1 MSDDN
6 KFSLGDILWEYADY
20 TPPKAGK
27 AKRPAAPPLAPKGA
41 TGQPGITSPQPQQP
55 AQPAQAPAAQPA
67 QGQRPATQ
75 PKPQA
80 APPQPPQASQQPKP
94 GPAQKPTPPQTPKP
108 DPSKQAAPQQQKP
121 APVQQPQPKG
131 ASVGTAA
138 PSGPQPAGQQPPQ
151 QPPQQPKPERPASQ
165 PTPSTEPLPAN
176 QAPAGQAPQ
185 QPGAPQP
192 KAKPVG
198 AADPSGPQPA
208 GQPQTQAQPTQ
219 APQQP
224 GAPQSKGK
232 PVGAADPSGP
242 QPAGQPQTQA
252 QPAQAPQQPGAPQPK
267 AEPTGAAD
275 PNSPQPANQPQAQ
288 AQPPQGPQQPEAPQP
303 KAESVGAADPSGPQP
318 AGQPQTQAQPAQPQT
333 GVPQDNGPD
342 LIAFTPD
349 PNAKKPGP
357 VQAAGQPG
365 QTAQQPLKGFG
376 PKAQAGQF
384 SKAFEG
390 FHPFKDRKAKAQA
403 APPPDAPPAQLSLEY
418 GVGLKPLKN
427 KTIGA
432 AVLAV
437 VLLVLAFLDTGI
449 LSFLTDLVPEDILL
463 YASLG
468 GFVVCCALAWD
479 VLKDGLVQLTNF
491 TPGSS
496 TLALF
501 AAAFTLA
508 DGVTMVLTPLR
519 ESAVPFFAPCALVLL
534 FQLIGQYCD
543 RASKFQAC
551 RTASSVARPYVV
563 TQDPDVLAG
572 KTGFRKWL
580 GLPKGF
586 GSQIRTTSQ
595 ADERFQKL
603 TPVLMT
609 ACVCLALLTT
619 VAHRQPKLVLWS
631 LSALF
636 TASAT
641 LGASLTLSFPL
652 QILGSKLATL
662 GVALA
667 GWPGIAAAK
676 GCRAALLT
684 DNDLYPPGTV
694 TLANSKPL
702 SNLPMDRVVA
712 YTASAIRASGS
723 GLSYLFDKLLRSEGA
738 KYLPIEKIL
747 LQDNGLIAQTQGQ
760 QILVGNSDFM
770 SKQGIAL
777 PTGIK
782 YKNTVFC
789 AVDRELIGMFGVRYA
804 LHTTIVPSLQ
814 SLLGHRIAPVLVTRD
829 FNINPKRMRFSDR
842 LNKDSLTYPDL
853 QRRVTLSGPNQA
865 HGQTIVAVLCREGMA
880 PFTLAL
886 IAAKRVRRAA
896 GLSSFFVRLSACVGV
911 ILTATLSSAG
921 ALGAMSAWH
930 MALFLLLWFVPV
942 LLLSLWTEQ
951 Y

>member
-41 TGQPGITSPQPQQP
+41 TGQPGITSPQPQQAAP
-55 AQPAQAPAAQPA
+55 PAQAPTAQPA
-67 QGQRPATQ
+67 QGQPPAAQ

-80 APPQPPQASQQPKP
+80 TPPQPPQASQQPKP
-94 GPAQKPTPPQTPKP
+94 GPAQKPTQTPKP

-131 ASVGTAA
+131 ASVGAAA
-138 PSGPQPAGQQPPQ
+138 PSGPQPAG
-151 QPPQQPKPERPASQ
+151 PQQPKPERPASQ

-176 QAPAGQAPQ
+176 QAPAGQAQPAQ
-185 QPGAPQP
+185 APEQPGAPQP
-192 KAKPVG
+192 
-198 AADPSGPQPA
+198 
-208 GQPQTQAQPTQ
+208 
-219 APQQP
+219 
-224 GAPQSKGK
+224 KGK

-267 AEPTGAAD
+267 AEPAGAVD
-275 PNSPQPANQPQAQ
+275 PNSPQPANQPQTQ
-288 AQPPQGPQQPEAPQP
+288 AQPAQGPQQPGAPQP
-303 KAESVGAADPSGPQP
+303 KAEPVGAADPSGPQP
-318 AGQPQTQAQPAQPQT
+318 AGQPQTQAQPTQPQT

-357 VQAAGQPG
+357 AQAAGQPG

-418 GVGLKPLKN
+418 GVGLKALKN

-437 VLLVLAFLDTGI
+437 LLLALAFLDTGI

-479 VLKDGLVQLTNF
+479 ILKDGLVQLTNF

-543 RASKFQAC
+543 QASKFQAC

-619 VAHRQPKLVLWS
+619 VAHHQPKLVLWS

-865 HGQTIVAVLCREGMA
+865 HGQTIVAILCREGMA

>member
-94 GPAQKPTPPQTPKP
+94 GPAQKPTQTPKP

-121 APVQQPQPKG
+121 ASVQQPQPKG
-131 ASVGTAA
+131 ASVGSAD
-138 PSGPQPAGQQPPQ
+138 PSGPQPAGQ

-165 PTPSTEPLPAN
+165 PTPSAEPLPAN
-176 QAPAGQAPQ
+176 QGPVQ
-185 QPGAPQP
+185 QPKTEAAPPTVNGQPVQGPPKPEP
-192 KAKPVG
+192 KAQQT
-198 AADPSGPQPA
+198 AQSQPA
-208 GQPQTQAQPTQ
+208 PEGQPAPQAQPTAPSQPTEPSQ
-219 APQQP
+219 A
-224 GAPQSKGK
+224 
-232 PVGAADPSGP
+232 AA
-242 QPAGQPQTQA
+242 QTTPTEPA
-252 QPAQAPQQPGAPQPK
+252 QPAAQ
-267 AEPTGAAD
+267 E
-275 PNSPQPANQPQAQ
+275 QPAA
-288 AQPPQGPQQPEAPQP
+288 
-303 KAESVGAADPSGPQP
+303 
-318 AGQPQTQAQPAQPQT
+318 AQPQT

-357 VQAAGQPG
+357 AQAAGQPG

-376 PKAQAGQF
+376 PKAQAGQLG
-384 SKAFEG
+384 KAFEG

-619 VAHRQPKLVLWS
+619 VAHHQPKLVLWS

>member
-80 APPQPPQASQQPKP
+80 APPQAPQQPKP
-94 GPAQKPTPPQTPKP
+94 GPAQKPTQTPKP

-151 QPPQQPKPERPASQ
+151 QPKPERPASQ

-176 QAPAGQAPQ
+176 QAPAEQAQPAQAPQ

-192 KAKPVG
+192 
-198 AADPSGPQPA
+198 
-208 GQPQTQAQPTQ
+208 
-219 APQQP
+219 
-224 GAPQSKGK
+224 KGK

-242 QPAGQPQTQA
+242 QPAGQPQ
-252 QPAQAPQQPGAPQPK
+252 
-267 AEPTGAAD
+267 
-275 PNSPQPANQPQAQ
+275 AQ
-288 AQPPQGPQQPEAPQP
+288 AQP
-303 KAESVGAADPSGPQP
+303 
-318 AGQPQTQAQPAQPQT
+318 TAQPQT

-357 VQAAGQPG
+357 APAAGQPG

-376 PKAQAGQF
+376 PKAQAGQLG
-384 SKAFEG
+384 KAFEG

-619 VAHRQPKLVLWS
+619 VAHHQPKLVLWS

-865 HGQTIVAVLCREGMA
+865 HGQTIVAILCREGMA

>member
-55 AQPAQAPAAQPA
+55 AQAPTAQPA
-67 QGQRPATQ
+67 QGQPPAAQ

-80 APPQPPQASQQPKP
+80 APPQPPQAPQQPKP

-131 ASVGTAA
+131 T
-138 PSGPQPAGQQPPQ
+138 
-151 QPPQQPKPERPASQ
+151 
-165 PTPSTEPLPAN
+165 
-176 QAPAGQAPQ
+176 
-185 QPGAPQP
+185 
-192 KAKPVG
+192 
-198 AADPSGPQPA
+198 
-208 GQPQTQAQPTQ
+208 
-219 APQQP
+219 
-224 GAPQSKGK
+224 
-232 PVGAADPSGP
+232 
-242 QPAGQPQTQA
+242 
-252 QPAQAPQQPGAPQPK
+252 
-267 AEPTGAAD
+267 
-275 PNSPQPANQPQAQ
+275 
-288 AQPPQGPQQPEAPQP
+288 
-303 KAESVGAADPSGPQP
+303 SVGAADPSGPQP
-318 AGQPQTQAQPAQPQT
+318 AGPQQPQPERPASQPTPSAEPLPANQAPVQQPKTEAAPPTVNGQPVQGPPKPEPKAQQTAQSQPAPEGQPAPQAQPTAPSQPTEPSQAAAQTTPTEPAQPAAQEQPAAAQPQT

-342 LIAFTPD
+342 LIGFTPD

-357 VQAAGQPG
+357 APAAGQPG

-390 FHPFKDRKAKAQA
+390 FHPFKDRKARAQA

-619 VAHRQPKLVLWS
+619 VAHHQPKLVLWS

>member
-94 GPAQKPTPPQTPKP
+94 GPAQKPPQTPKP

-131 ASVGTAA
+131 ASVGAAA
-138 PSGPQPAGQQPPQ
+138 PSGPQPAGPQ
-151 QPPQQPKPERPASQ
+151 QPQPERPASQ
-165 PTPSTEPLPAN
+165 PTPSAEPLPAN
-176 QAPAGQAPQ
+176 QGPVQ
-185 QPGAPQP
+185 QPKTEAAPPTVNGQPVQGPPKPEP
-192 KAKPVG
+192 KAQQT
-198 AADPSGPQPA
+198 AQSQPA
-208 GQPQTQAQPTQ
+208 PEGQPAPQAQPTAPSQPTEPSQ
-219 APQQP
+219 A
-224 GAPQSKGK
+224 
-232 PVGAADPSGP
+232 AA
-242 QPAGQPQTQA
+242 QTTPTEPA
-252 QPAQAPQQPGAPQPK
+252 QPAAQ
-267 AEPTGAAD
+267 E
-275 PNSPQPANQPQAQ
+275 QPAA
-288 AQPPQGPQQPEAPQP
+288 
-303 KAESVGAADPSGPQP
+303 
-318 AGQPQTQAQPAQPQT
+318 AQPQT

-357 VQAAGQPG
+357 AQAAGQPG

-376 PKAQAGQF
+376 PKAQVGQLG
-384 SKAFEG
+384 KAFEG

-619 VAHRQPKLVLWS
+619 VAHHQPKLVLWS

>member
-67 QGQRPATQ
+67 QGQPPAAQ

-80 APPQPPQASQQPKP
+80 TPPQPPQASQQPKP
-94 GPAQKPTPPQTPKP
+94 GPAQKPTPPQTPTP

-121 APVQQPQPKG
+121 APVQHPQPKG
-131 ASVGTAA
+131 ASVGTAD
-138 PSGPQPAGQQPPQ
+138 PSGPQPAGQ

-208 GQPQTQAQPTQ
+208 GQPQTQAQPAQAPQQPEAPQPKAEPAGATAPNSPQPADQPQAQAQLTQ
-219 APQQP
+219 GPQQP
-224 GAPQSKGK
+224 GAPQPKAE

-242 QPAGQPQTQA
+242 QPAGQPQ
-252 QPAQAPQQPGAPQPK
+252 
-267 AEPTGAAD
+267 
-275 PNSPQPANQPQAQ
+275 AQ
-288 AQPPQGPQQPEAPQP
+288 AQP
-303 KAESVGAADPSGPQP
+303 
-318 AGQPQTQAQPAQPQT
+318 TAQPQT

-342 LIAFTPD
+342 LIGFTPD

-357 VQAAGQPG
+357 AQAAGQPG

-376 PKAQAGQF
+376 PKAQMGQF

-534 FQLIGQYCD
+534 FQLIGQYCE

-619 VAHRQPKLVLWS
+619 VAHHQPKLVLWS

>member
-41 TGQPGITSPQPQQP
+41 TGQPGITSPQPQQT

-94 GPAQKPTPPQTPKP
+94 GPAQKPTPKP

-131 ASVGTAA
+131 ASVGAA
-138 PSGPQPAGQQPPQ
+138 DPSGPQPAGPQ
-151 QPPQQPKPERPASQ
+151 QPQPERPASQ
-165 PTPSTEPLPAN
+165 PTPSAEPLPAN
-176 QAPAGQAPQ
+176 QGPVQ
-185 QPGAPQP
+185 QPKTEAAPPTVNGQPVQGPPKPEP
-192 KAKPVG
+192 KAQQT
-198 AADPSGPQPA
+198 AQSQPA
-208 GQPQTQAQPTQ
+208 PEGQPAPQAQPTAPSQPTEPSQ
-219 APQQP
+219 AT
-224 GAPQSKGK
+224 A
-232 PVGAADPSGP
+232 
-242 QPAGQPQTQA
+242 QTTPTEPA
-252 QPAQAPQQPGAPQPK
+252 QPAAQG
-267 AEPTGAAD
+267 
-275 PNSPQPANQPQAQ
+275 QPAA
-288 AQPPQGPQQPEAPQP
+288 
-303 KAESVGAADPSGPQP
+303 
-318 AGQPQTQAQPAQPQT
+318 AQPQT
-333 GVPQDNGPD
+333 GPAQDNGPD

-357 VQAAGQPG
+357 AQAAGQPG

-437 VLLVLAFLDTGI
+437 VLLALAFLDTGI

-543 RASKFQAC
+543 RASKFHAC

-619 VAHRQPKLVLWS
+619 VAHHQPKLVLWS

>member
-41 TGQPGITSPQPQQP
+41 TGQPGITSPQPQQA

-80 APPQPPQASQQPKP
+80 APPQPPQAPQQPKP

-131 ASVGTAA
+131 ASVGSAA
-138 PSGPQPAGQQPPQ
+138 PSGPQPAG
-151 QPPQQPKPERPASQ
+151 QQPKPERPASQ

-176 QAPAGQAPQ
+176 QAPAGQA
-185 QPGAPQP
+185 QP
-192 KAKPVG
+192 KAEPVG

-208 GQPQTQAQPTQ
+208 EQLPANQGPVQQPKTEAAPPTVNGQPVQGPPKPEPKAQQTAQSQPTEPSQ
-219 APQQP
+219 A
-224 GAPQSKGK
+224 
-232 PVGAADPSGP
+232 AA
-242 QPAGQPQTQA
+242 QTTPTEPA
-252 QPAQAPQQPGAPQPK
+252 QPAAQG
-267 AEPTGAAD
+267 
-275 PNSPQPANQPQAQ
+275 QPAA
-288 AQPPQGPQQPEAPQP
+288 
-303 KAESVGAADPSGPQP
+303 
-318 AGQPQTQAQPAQPQT
+318 AQPQT
-333 GVPQDNGPD
+333 GPAQDNGPD

-357 VQAAGQPG
+357 AQAAGQPG

-376 PKAQAGQF
+376 PKAQAGQLG
-384 SKAFEG
+384 KAFEG

-619 VAHRQPKLVLWS
+619 VAHHQPKLVLWS

>member
-80 APPQPPQASQQPKP
+80 APPQPPQAPQQPNP

-138 PSGPQPAGQQPPQ
+138 PSSPQPAGQQPPQ
-151 QPPQQPKPERPASQ
+151 PTKPERPASQ
-165 PTPSTEPLPAN
+165 PTPSAEPLPAN
-176 QAPAGQAPQ
+176 QGPVQ
-185 QPGAPQP
+185 QPKTEAAPPTVNGQPVQGPPKPEP
-192 KAKPVG
+192 KAQQT
-198 AADPSGPQPA
+198 AQSQPA
-208 GQPQTQAQPTQ
+208 PEGQPAPQAQPTAPSQPTEPSQ
-219 APQQP
+219 ATAQTTPTE
-224 GAPQSKGK
+224 
-232 PVGAADPSGP
+232 PV
-242 QPAGQPQTQA
+242 QPAAQE
-252 QPAQAPQQPGAPQPK
+252 QPAA
-267 AEPTGAAD
+267 
-275 PNSPQPANQPQAQ
+275 
-288 AQPPQGPQQPEAPQP
+288 
-303 KAESVGAADPSGPQP
+303 
-318 AGQPQTQAQPAQPQT
+318 AQPQT

-357 VQAAGQPG
+357 AQAAGQPG

-376 PKAQAGQF
+376 PKAQVGQLG
-384 SKAFEG
+384 KAFEG

-501 AAAFTLA
+501 AAVFTLA

-619 VAHRQPKLVLWS
+619 VAHHQPKLVLWS

>member
-41 TGQPGITSPQPQQP
+41 TGQPGITSPQPKP
-55 AQPAQAPAAQPA
+55 PAQAPTAQPA
-67 QGQRPATQ
+67 QGQPPAAQ

-80 APPQPPQASQQPKP
+80 TPPQPPQASQQPKP
-94 GPAQKPTPPQTPKP
+94 GPAQKPTQTPKP

-131 ASVGTAA
+131 ASVGAA
-138 PSGPQPAGQQPPQ
+138 DPSGPQPAGPQ
-151 QPPQQPKPERPASQ
+151 QPQPERPASQ
-165 PTPSTEPLPAN
+165 PTPSAEPLPAN
-176 QAPAGQAPQ
+176 QGPVQ
-185 QPGAPQP
+185 QPKTEAAPPTVNGQPVQGPPKPEP
-192 KAKPVG
+192 KAQQT
-198 AADPSGPQPA
+198 AQSQPA
-208 GQPQTQAQPTQ
+208 P
-219 APQQP
+219 
-224 GAPQSKGK
+224 
-232 PVGAADPSGP
+232 
-242 QPAGQPQTQA
+242 QA
-252 QPAQAPQQPGAPQPK
+252 QPAEPSQAAAQTTPT
-267 AEPTGAAD
+267 EPA
-275 PNSPQPANQPQAQ
+275 QPAAQ
-288 AQPPQGPQQPEAPQP
+288 G
-303 KAESVGAADPSGPQP
+303 QP
-318 AGQPQTQAQPAQPQT
+318 AAAQPQT
-333 GVPQDNGPD
+333 GPAQDNGPD
-342 LIAFTPD
+342 LIGFTPD

-357 VQAAGQPG
+357 AQAAGQPG

-376 PKAQAGQF
+376 PKAQAGQLG
-384 SKAFEG
+384 KAFEG
-390 FHPFKDRKAKAQA
+390 FHPFKDRKARAQA

-437 VLLVLAFLDTGI
+437 VLLALAFLDTGI

-619 VAHRQPKLVLWS
+619 VAHHQPKLVLWS

>member
-80 APPQPPQASQQPKP
+80 APPQPPQPPQAPQQPKP

-138 PSGPQPAGQQPPQ
+138 PSGPQQPQ
-151 QPPQQPKPERPASQ
+151 PERPASQ
-165 PTPSTEPLPAN
+165 PTPSAEPLPAN
-176 QAPAGQAPQ
+176 QGPVQ
-185 QPGAPQP
+185 QPKTEAAPPTVNGQPVQGPPKPEP
-192 KAKPVG
+192 KAQQT
-198 AADPSGPQPA
+198 AQSQPA
-208 GQPQTQAQPTQ
+208 PEGQPAPQAQPTAPSQ
-219 APQQP
+219 AT
-224 GAPQSKGK
+224 A
-232 PVGAADPSGP
+232 
-242 QPAGQPQTQA
+242 QTTPTEPA
-252 QPAQAPQQPGAPQPK
+252 QPAAQ
-267 AEPTGAAD
+267 E
-275 PNSPQPANQPQAQ
+275 QPAA
-288 AQPPQGPQQPEAPQP
+288 
-303 KAESVGAADPSGPQP
+303 
-318 AGQPQTQAQPAQPQT
+318 AQPQT

-357 VQAAGQPG
+357 AQAAGQPG

-376 PKAQAGQF
+376 PKAQVGQF

-619 VAHRQPKLVLWS
+619 VAHHQPKLVLWS

-865 HGQTIVAVLCREGMA
+865 HGQTIVAILCREGMA

>member
-41 TGQPGITSPQPQQP
+41 TGQPGITSPQPKP
-55 AQPAQAPAAQPA
+55 PAQAPTAQPA
-67 QGQRPATQ
+67 QGQPPAAQ

-80 APPQPPQASQQPKP
+80 TPPQPPQASQQPKP

-131 ASVGTAA
+131 ASVGAA
-138 PSGPQPAGQQPPQ
+138 DPSGPQPAG
-151 QPPQQPKPERPASQ
+151 PQQPKPERPASQ
-165 PTPSTEPLPAN
+165 PTPSAEPLPAN
-176 QAPAGQAPQ
+176 QAPAGQAQPTQGPQ

-192 KAKPVG
+192 KAEPVE
-198 AADPSGPQPA
+198 
-208 GQPQTQAQPTQ
+208 
-219 APQQP
+219 
-224 GAPQSKGK
+224 
-232 PVGAADPSGP
+232 AADPSGP

-252 QPAQAPQQPGAPQPK
+252 QPAQAPQQPGTPQPK
-267 AEPTGAAD
+267 AEPAGAAD
-275 PNSPQPANQPQAQ
+275 PNSPQPANQPQTQ
-288 AQPPQGPQQPEAPQP
+288 AQPAQGLQQPGAPQP
-303 KAESVGAADPSGPQP
+303 KAEPVGAADPSGPQP
-318 AGQPQTQAQPAQPQT
+318 AGQPQTQPTQPQT

-342 LIAFTPD
+342 LIGFTPD
-349 PNAKKPGP
+349 PNAKKTGP
-357 VQAAGQPG
+357 AQVAGQPG

-376 PKAQAGQF
+376 PKAQMGQF

-534 FQLIGQYCD
+534 FQLIGQYCE

-619 VAHRQPKLVLWS
+619 VAHHQPKLVLWS

-865 HGQTIVAVLCREGMA
+865 HGQTIVAILCREGMA

>member
-41 TGQPGITSPQPQQP
+41 TGQPGITSPQPQQAAPP
-55 AQPAQAPAAQPA
+55 AQPQQQPKPTPPPTAQPQPQPAPQPQQPKPEPKPAQAPQATPPTQP
-67 QGQRPATQ
+67 QRP
-75 PKPQA
+75 
-80 APPQPPQASQQPKP
+80 
-94 GPAQKPTPPQTPKP
+94 
-108 DPSKQAAPQQQKP
+108 
-121 APVQQPQPKG
+121 QQPQP
-131 ASVGTAA
+131 SQ
-138 PSGPQPAGQQPPQ
+138 QPAQQPPQ
-151 QPPQQPKPERPASQ
+151 PERPASQ
-165 PTPSTEPLPAN
+165 PTPSAEPLPAN
-176 QAPAGQAPQ
+176 QGPVQQPKTEATPPTVNGQPVQGPPKPEPKTQQTAQSQPAPEGQPAPQ
-185 QPGAPQP
+185 AQSTAP
-192 KAKPVG
+192 
-198 AADPSGPQPA
+198 S
-208 GQPQTQAQPTQ
+208 QPTEPSQ
-219 APQQP
+219 A
-224 GAPQSKGK
+224 
-232 PVGAADPSGP
+232 AA
-242 QPAGQPQTQA
+242 QTTPTEPA
-252 QPAQAPQQPGAPQPK
+252 QPAAQG
-267 AEPTGAAD
+267 
-275 PNSPQPANQPQAQ
+275 QPAA
-288 AQPPQGPQQPEAPQP
+288 
-303 KAESVGAADPSGPQP
+303 
-318 AGQPQTQAQPAQPQT
+318 AQPQT
-333 GVPQDNGPD
+333 GPAQDNGPD

-357 VQAAGQPG
+357 APAAGQPG

-418 GVGLKPLKN
+418 GVGLKALKN

-619 VAHRQPKLVLWS
+619 VAHHQPKLVLWS

>member
-94 GPAQKPTPPQTPKP
+94 GPAQKPTQTPKP

-131 ASVGTAA
+131 ASVGAAA
-138 PSGPQPAGQQPPQ
+138 PSGPQPAGQQPQ
-151 QPPQQPKPERPASQ
+151 PERPASQ

-176 QAPAGQAPQ
+176 QAPAGQAQPAQ
-185 QPGAPQP
+185 APEQPGAPQP
-192 KAKPVG
+192 KAEPAG
-198 AADPSGPQPA
+198 AADPNSPQPA
-208 GQPQTQAQPTQ
+208 N
-219 APQQP
+219 
-224 GAPQSKGK
+224 
-232 PVGAADPSGP
+232 
-242 QPAGQPQTQA
+242 QPQTQA
-252 QPAQAPQQPGAPQPK
+252 QPAQGPQQPGAPQPK
-267 AEPTGAAD
+267 AEPVGAAD

-288 AQPPQGPQQPEAPQP
+288 AQPAQGPQQPGAPQP

-318 AGQPQTQAQPAQPQT
+318 AGQPQTQAQPTAQPQT

-357 VQAAGQPG
+357 AQAAGQPG

-619 VAHRQPKLVLWS
+619 VAHHQPKLVLWS

-865 HGQTIVAVLCREGMA
+865 HGQTIVAILCREGMA

>member
-94 GPAQKPTPPQTPKP
+94 GPAQKPTQTPKP

-121 APVQQPQPKG
+121 ASVQQPQPKG

-138 PSGPQPAGQQPPQ
+138 PSGPQPAGQ

-176 QAPAGQAPQ
+176 QAPAGQAQPTQAAQ

-192 KAKPVG
+192 
-198 AADPSGPQPA
+198 
-208 GQPQTQAQPTQ
+208 
-219 APQQP
+219 
-224 GAPQSKGK
+224 KGK

-242 QPAGQPQTQA
+242 QPAG
-252 QPAQAPQQPGAPQPK
+252 PQQPKTEAAPPTVNGQPVQGPPKPEPK
-267 AEPTGAAD
+267 AQQTAQSQPTEPSQAA
-275 PNSPQPANQPQAQ
+275 AQ
-288 AQPPQGPQQPEAPQP
+288 TTPTE
-303 KAESVGAADPSGPQP
+303 
-318 AGQPQTQAQPAQPQT
+318 PAQPQT

-357 VQAAGQPG
+357 AQAAGQPG

-376 PKAQAGQF
+376 PKAQMGQF

-390 FHPFKDRKAKAQA
+390 FHPFKDRKARAQA

-418 GVGLKPLKN
+418 GVGLKALKN

-437 VLLVLAFLDTGI
+437 VLLALAFLDTGI

-479 VLKDGLVQLTNF
+479 ILKDGLVQLTNF

-609 ACVCLALLTT
+609 ACVCLSLLTT
-619 VAHRQPKLVLWS
+619 VAHHQPKLVLWS

>member
-67 QGQRPATQ
+67 QEQRPATQ

-131 ASVGTAA
+131 TSVGTAA
-138 PSGPQPAGQQPPQ
+138 PSSPQPAGQ

-176 QAPAGQAPQ
+176 QAP
-185 QPGAPQP
+185 
-192 KAKPVG
+192 VG
-198 AADPSGPQPA
+198 
-208 GQPQTQAQPTQ
+208 
-219 APQQP
+219 
-224 GAPQSKGK
+224 
-232 PVGAADPSGP
+232 
-242 QPAGQPQTQA
+242 QA

-267 AEPTGAAD
+267 AEPTGATA
-275 PNSPQPANQPQAQ
+275 PNSPQPANQPQTQ
-288 AQPPQGPQQPEAPQP
+288 AQPAQGPQQPGAPQP
-303 KAESVGAADPSGPQP
+303 KAEPVGAAAPSGPQP
-318 AGQPQTQAQPAQPQT
+318 AGQPQAQAQPAQPQT

-357 VQAAGQPG
+357 APAAGQPG

-376 PKAQAGQF
+376 PKAQAGQLG
-384 SKAFEG
+384 KAFEG

-403 APPPDAPPAQLSLEY
+403 APPPEAPPAQLSLEY
-418 GVGLKPLKN
+418 GVGLKALKN

-463 YASLG
+463 YTSLG

-543 RASKFQAC
+543 QASKFQAC

-609 ACVCLALLTT
+609 ACVCLSLLTT
-619 VAHRQPKLVLWS
+619 VAHHQPKLVLWS

-865 HGQTIVAVLCREGMA
+865 HGQTIVAILCREGMA

-886 IAAKRVRRAA
+886 IAAKRVRQAA

>member
-41 TGQPGITSPQPQQP
+41 TGQPGITSPQPKP
-55 AQPAQAPAAQPA
+55 PAQAPTAQPA
-67 QGQRPATQ
+67 QGQPPAAQ

-80 APPQPPQASQQPKP
+80 TPPQPPQASQQPKP

-151 QPPQQPKPERPASQ
+151 QPKPERPASQ

-176 QAPAGQAPQ
+176 QGPVQ
-185 QPGAPQP
+185 QPKTEAAPPTVNGQPVQGPPKPEP
-192 KAKPVG
+192 KAQQT
-198 AADPSGPQPA
+198 AQSQPA
-208 GQPQTQAQPTQ
+208 PEGQPAPQAQPTAPSQPTEPSQ
-219 APQQP
+219 A
-224 GAPQSKGK
+224 
-232 PVGAADPSGP
+232 AA
-242 QPAGQPQTQA
+242 QTTPTEPA
-252 QPAQAPQQPGAPQPK
+252 QPAAQG
-267 AEPTGAAD
+267 
-275 PNSPQPANQPQAQ
+275 QPAA
-288 AQPPQGPQQPEAPQP
+288 
-303 KAESVGAADPSGPQP
+303 
-318 AGQPQTQAQPAQPQT
+318 AQPQT

-357 VQAAGQPG
+357 AQAAGQPG

-376 PKAQAGQF
+376 PKAQAGQLG
-384 SKAFEG
+384 KAFEG
-390 FHPFKDRKAKAQA
+390 FHPFKDRKAKAET

-619 VAHRQPKLVLWS
+619 VAHHQPKLVLWS

-865 HGQTIVAVLCREGMA
+865 HGQTIVAILCREGMA

>member
-55 AQPAQAPAAQPA
+55 AQAPTAQPA
-67 QGQRPATQ
+67 QGQPPAAQ

-80 APPQPPQASQQPKP
+80 APPQPPQAPQQPKP

-131 ASVGTAA
+131 ASVGAA
-138 PSGPQPAGQQPPQ
+138 DPSGPQPAGPQ
-151 QPPQQPKPERPASQ
+151 QPQPERPASQ
-165 PTPSTEPLPAN
+165 PTPSAEPLPAN
-176 QAPAGQAPQ
+176 QGPVQ
-185 QPGAPQP
+185 QPKTEAAPPTVNGQPVQGPPKPEP
-192 KAKPVG
+192 KAQQT
-198 AADPSGPQPA
+198 AQSQPA
-208 GQPQTQAQPTQ
+208 PEGQPAPQAQPTAPSQPTEPSQ
-219 APQQP
+219 A
-224 GAPQSKGK
+224 
-232 PVGAADPSGP
+232 AA
-242 QPAGQPQTQA
+242 QTTPTEPA
-252 QPAQAPQQPGAPQPK
+252 QPAAQG
-267 AEPTGAAD
+267 
-275 PNSPQPANQPQAQ
+275 QPAA
-288 AQPPQGPQQPEAPQP
+288 
-303 KAESVGAADPSGPQP
+303 V
-318 AGQPQTQAQPAQPQT
+318 QPQT
-333 GVPQDNGPD
+333 GPAQDNGPD
-342 LIAFTPD
+342 LIGFTPD

-357 VQAAGQPG
+357 AQAAGQPG

-376 PKAQAGQF
+376 PKAQVGQF

-508 DGVTMVLTPLR
+508 DGVTMVLTPLW

-619 VAHRQPKLVLWS
+619 VAHHQPKLVLWS

-770 SKQGIAL
+770 SKQGITL

>member
-55 AQPAQAPAAQPA
+55 AQAPTAQPA

-80 APPQPPQASQQPKP
+80 APPQPPQAPQQPKP

-131 ASVGTAA
+131 ASVGSAA
-138 PSGPQPAGQQPPQ
+138 PSGPQPAGQ

-192 KAKPVG
+192 KAEPAE
-198 AADPSGPQPA
+198 AATPNSPQPA
-208 GQPQTQAQPTQ
+208 N
-219 APQQP
+219 
-224 GAPQSKGK
+224 
-232 PVGAADPSGP
+232 
-242 QPAGQPQTQA
+242 QPQTQA
-252 QPAQAPQQPGAPQPK
+252 QPAQGPQQPGAPQPK
-267 AEPTGAAD
+267 AEPAGAAD
-275 PNSPQPANQPQAQ
+275 PNSPQPANHPQAQ
-288 AQPPQGPQQPEAPQP
+288 AQPAQGPQQPGAPQP

-318 AGQPQTQAQPAQPQT
+318 AGQPQTQAQPTAQPQT

-357 VQAAGQPG
+357 AQAAGQPG

-376 PKAQAGQF
+376 PKAQMGQF

-390 FHPFKDRKAKAQA
+390 FHPFKDRKARAQA

-437 VLLVLAFLDTGI
+437 VLLALAFLDTGI

-619 VAHRQPKLVLWS
+619 VAHHQPKLVLWS

>member
-55 AQPAQAPAAQPA
+55 AQAPTAQPA
-67 QGQRPATQ
+67 QGQPPAAQ

-94 GPAQKPTPPQTPKP
+94 GLAQKPTQTPKP

-151 QPPQQPKPERPASQ
+151 QPTPERPASQ

-224 GAPQSKGK
+224 GASQPKAEPAKAADPSAPQPANQPQPQAQPPQAPQQPGAPQPKAE

-242 QPAGQPQTQA
+242 QPAGQPQTQ
-252 QPAQAPQQPGAPQPK
+252 
-267 AEPTGAAD
+267 PT
-275 PNSPQPANQPQAQ
+275 
-288 AQPPQGPQQPEAPQP
+288 
-303 KAESVGAADPSGPQP
+303 
-318 AGQPQTQAQPAQPQT
+318 QPQT
-333 GVPQDNGPD
+333 GDPQDNGPD

-357 VQAAGQPG
+357 AQAAGQPG

-390 FHPFKDRKAKAQA
+390 FHPFKDRKARAQA

-479 VLKDGLVQLTNF
+479 ILKDGLVQLTNF

-619 VAHRQPKLVLWS
+619 VAHHQPKLVLWS

>member
-27 AKRPAAPPLAPKGA
+27 AKRPAASPLAPKGA

-67 QGQRPATQ
+67 QGQPPAAQ

-80 APPQPPQASQQPKP
+80 TPPQPPQASQQPKP

-131 ASVGTAA
+131 ASVGTAD
-138 PSGPQPAGQQPPQ
+138 PSGPQPAGPQ
-151 QPPQQPKPERPASQ
+151 QPQPERPASQ
-165 PTPSTEPLPAN
+165 PTPSAEPLPAN
-176 QAPAGQAPQ
+176 QGPVQ
-185 QPGAPQP
+185 QPKTEAAPPTVNGQPVQGPPKPEP
-192 KAKPVG
+192 KAQQT
-198 AADPSGPQPA
+198 AQSQPA
-208 GQPQTQAQPTQ
+208 PEGQPAPQAQPTAPSQPTEPSQ
-219 APQQP
+219 ATAQTTPTE
-224 GAPQSKGK
+224 
-232 PVGAADPSGP
+232 PV
-242 QPAGQPQTQA
+242 QPAAQE
-252 QPAQAPQQPGAPQPK
+252 QPAA
-267 AEPTGAAD
+267 
-275 PNSPQPANQPQAQ
+275 
-288 AQPPQGPQQPEAPQP
+288 
-303 KAESVGAADPSGPQP
+303 
-318 AGQPQTQAQPAQPQT
+318 AQPQT

-357 VQAAGQPG
+357 AQAAGQPG

-376 PKAQAGQF
+376 PKAQVGQLG
-384 SKAFEG
+384 KAFEG

-437 VLLVLAFLDTGI
+437 VLLALAFLDTGI

-619 VAHRQPKLVLWS
+619 VAHHQPKLVLWS

>member
-41 TGQPGITSPQPQQP
+41 TGQPGITSPQPQPQQP

-80 APPQPPQASQQPKP
+80 APPQPPQAPQQPKP

-151 QPPQQPKPERPASQ
+151 QPKPERPASQ

-192 KAKPVG
+192 KAEPAE
-198 AADPSGPQPA
+198 AATPNSPQPA
-208 GQPQTQAQPTQ
+208 
-219 APQQP
+219 
-224 GAPQSKGK
+224 S
-232 PVGAADPSGP
+232 
-242 QPAGQPQTQA
+242 QPQTQA
-252 QPAQAPQQPGAPQPK
+252 QPAQGPQQPGAPQPK
-267 AEPTGAAD
+267 AEPAGAAD

-288 AQPPQGPQQPEAPQP
+288 AQPAQGPQQPGAPQP

-318 AGQPQTQAQPAQPQT
+318 SGQPQTQAQPTAQPQT

-357 VQAAGQPG
+357 AQAAGQPG

-376 PKAQAGQF
+376 PKAQVGQLG
-384 SKAFEG
+384 KAFEG

-437 VLLVLAFLDTGI
+437 VLLALAFLDTGI

-619 VAHRQPKLVLWS
+619 VAHHQPKLVLWS

>member
-55 AQPAQAPAAQPA
+55 AQAPTAQPA

-80 APPQPPQASQQPKP
+80 APPQPPQASQHPKP

-131 ASVGTAA
+131 ASVGAAA
-138 PSGPQPAGQQPPQ
+138 PSGPQPAGQ

-176 QAPAGQAPQ
+176 QAPAGQAQPAQ
-185 QPGAPQP
+185 APEQPGAPQP
-192 KAKPVG
+192 KGKPVG

-208 GQPQTQAQPTQ
+208 SQPQTQAQPTQ

-224 GAPQSKGK
+224 GAPQPKAEPAGQPQAQAQPAQGPQQPGAPQPK
-232 PVGAADPSGP
+232 AEPVGAAAPSGP

-252 QPAQAPQQPGAPQPK
+252 QP
-267 AEPTGAAD
+267 T
-275 PNSPQPANQPQAQ
+275 
-288 AQPPQGPQQPEAPQP
+288 
-303 KAESVGAADPSGPQP
+303 
-318 AGQPQTQAQPAQPQT
+318 QPQT

-357 VQAAGQPG
+357 AQAAGQPG

-437 VLLVLAFLDTGI
+437 VLLALAFLDTGI

-619 VAHRQPKLVLWS
+619 VAHHQPKLVLWS

-865 HGQTIVAVLCREGMA
+865 HGQTIVAILCREGMA

>member
-55 AQPAQAPAAQPA
+55 AQAPAAQPA
-67 QGQRPATQ
+67 QGQPPAAQ

-80 APPQPPQASQQPKP
+80 TPPQPPQASQQPKP
-94 GPAQKPTPPQTPKP
+94 GPAQKPTQTPKP

-131 ASVGTAA
+131 ASVGAAA
-138 PSGPQPAGQQPPQ
+138 PSGPQPAG
-151 QPPQQPKPERPASQ
+151 PQQPKPERPASQ
-165 PTPSTEPLPAN
+165 PTPSAEPLPAN
-176 QAPAGQAPQ
+176 QGPVQ
-185 QPGAPQP
+185 QPKTEAAPPTVNGQPVQGPPKPEP
-192 KAKPVG
+192 KAQQT
-198 AADPSGPQPA
+198 AQSQPA
-208 GQPQTQAQPTQ
+208 PEGQPAPQAQPTAPSQPTEPSQ
-219 APQQP
+219 A
-224 GAPQSKGK
+224 
-232 PVGAADPSGP
+232 AA
-242 QPAGQPQTQA
+242 QTTPTEPA
-252 QPAQAPQQPGAPQPK
+252 QPAAQG
-267 AEPTGAAD
+267 
-275 PNSPQPANQPQAQ
+275 QPAA
-288 AQPPQGPQQPEAPQP
+288 
-303 KAESVGAADPSGPQP
+303 
-318 AGQPQTQAQPAQPQT
+318 AQPQT
-333 GVPQDNGPD
+333 GPAQDNGPD
-342 LIAFTPD
+342 LIGFTPD

-357 VQAAGQPG
+357 APAAGQPG

-376 PKAQAGQF
+376 PKAQVGQL

-418 GVGLKPLKN
+418 GVGLKALKN

-437 VLLVLAFLDTGI
+437 VLLALAFLDTGI

-543 RASKFQAC
+543 QASKFQAC

-619 VAHRQPKLVLWS
+619 VAHHQPKLVLWS

-641 LGASLTLSFPL
+641 LGASLTLSLPL

>member
-55 AQPAQAPAAQPA
+55 AQPAQAPVAQPA

-80 APPQPPQASQQPKP
+80 APPQASQQPKP

-138 PSGPQPAGQQPPQ
+138 PSSPQPADQ

-165 PTPSTEPLPAN
+165 PTPSAEPLPAN
-176 QAPAGQAPQ
+176 QGPVQ
-185 QPGAPQP
+185 QPKTEAAPPTVNGQPVQGPPKPEP
-192 KAKPVG
+192 KAQQT
-198 AADPSGPQPA
+198 AQSQPA
-208 GQPQTQAQPTQ
+208 PEGQPAPQAQPTAPSQPTEPSQ
-219 APQQP
+219 A
-224 GAPQSKGK
+224 
-232 PVGAADPSGP
+232 AA
-242 QPAGQPQTQA
+242 QTTPTEPA
-252 QPAQAPQQPGAPQPK
+252 QPAAQG
-267 AEPTGAAD
+267 
-275 PNSPQPANQPQAQ
+275 QPAA
-288 AQPPQGPQQPEAPQP
+288 
-303 KAESVGAADPSGPQP
+303 
-318 AGQPQTQAQPAQPQT
+318 AQPQT

-342 LIAFTPD
+342 LIGFTPD

-357 VQAAGQPG
+357 AQAAGQPG

-376 PKAQAGQF
+376 PKAQMGQF

-390 FHPFKDRKAKAQA
+390 FHPFKDRKARAQA

-619 VAHRQPKLVLWS
+619 VAHHQPKLVLWS

>member
-67 QGQRPATQ
+67 QEQRPATQ

-94 GPAQKPTPPQTPKP
+94 GPAQKPTQTPKP

-121 APVQQPQPKG
+121 ASVQQPQPKG
-131 ASVGTAA
+131 ASVGSAD
-138 PSGPQPAGQQPPQ
+138 PSGPQPAGQ

-165 PTPSTEPLPAN
+165 PTLSTEPLPAN

-192 KAKPVG
+192 KGKPIGAADPSGPQPAGQPQTQAQPTQAQPTQAQPAQGPQQPGAPQPKGKPVG

-219 APQQP
+219 A
-224 GAPQSKGK
+224 
-232 PVGAADPSGP
+232 
-242 QPAGQPQTQA
+242 
-252 QPAQAPQQPGAPQPK
+252 QPAQ
-267 AEPTGAAD
+267 
-275 PNSPQPANQPQAQ
+275 S
-288 AQPPQGPQQPEAPQP
+288 PQQPEAPQP
-303 KAESVGAADPSGPQP
+303 KAEPVGAADPSGPQP

-357 VQAAGQPG
+357 AQAAGQPG

-376 PKAQAGQF
+376 PKAQAGQLG
-384 SKAFEG
+384 KAFEG

-619 VAHRQPKLVLWS
+619 VAHHQPKLVLWS

>member
-80 APPQPPQASQQPKP
+80 APPQPPQAPQQPKP

-131 ASVGTAA
+131 TSVGAA
-138 PSGPQPAGQQPPQ
+138 DPSGPQPADQ

-176 QAPAGQAPQ
+176 QAPVQ
-185 QPGAPQP
+185 QPKTEAAPPTVNGQPVQGPPKPEP
-192 KAKPVG
+192 KAQQT
-198 AADPSGPQPA
+198 AQSQPA
-208 GQPQTQAQPTQ
+208 PEGQPAPQAQPTAPSQPTEPSQ
-219 APQQP
+219 A
-224 GAPQSKGK
+224 
-232 PVGAADPSGP
+232 AA
-242 QPAGQPQTQA
+242 QTTPTEPA
-252 QPAQAPQQPGAPQPK
+252 QPAAQG
-267 AEPTGAAD
+267 
-275 PNSPQPANQPQAQ
+275 QPAA
-288 AQPPQGPQQPEAPQP
+288 
-303 KAESVGAADPSGPQP
+303 
-318 AGQPQTQAQPAQPQT
+318 AQPQT

-342 LIAFTPD
+342 LIGFTPD

-357 VQAAGQPG
+357 AQAAGQPG

-376 PKAQAGQF
+376 PKAQVGQLG
-384 SKAFEG
+384 KAFEG
-390 FHPFKDRKAKAQA
+390 FHPFKDRKARAQA

-619 VAHRQPKLVLWS
+619 VAHHQPKLVLWS

>member
-55 AQPAQAPAAQPA
+55 AQAPTAQPA
-67 QGQRPATQ
+67 QGQPPAAQ

-80 APPQPPQASQQPKP
+80 TPPQPPQ
-94 GPAQKPTPPQTPKP
+94 
-108 DPSKQAAPQQQKP
+108 APQQQKP

-138 PSGPQPAGQQPPQ
+138 PSSPQPAGQ

-176 QAPAGQAPQ
+176 QAPAGQAQPAQAPQ

-208 GQPQTQAQPTQ
+208 G
-219 APQQP
+219 PQQP
-224 GAPQSKGK
+224 KTEAAP
-232 PVGAADPSGP
+232 PTVN
-242 QPAGQPQTQA
+242 GQPVQGPPKPEPKAQQTAQSQPTEPSQAAAQTTPTEPA
-252 QPAQAPQQPGAPQPK
+252 QPAAQ
-267 AEPTGAAD
+267 E
-275 PNSPQPANQPQAQ
+275 QPAA
-288 AQPPQGPQQPEAPQP
+288 
-303 KAESVGAADPSGPQP
+303 
-318 AGQPQTQAQPAQPQT
+318 AQPQT

-357 VQAAGQPG
+357 APAAGQPG

-376 PKAQAGQF
+376 PKAQVGQL

-403 APPPDAPPAQLSLEY
+403 ALPPDAPPAQLSLEY
-418 GVGLKPLKN
+418 GVGLKALKN

-437 VLLVLAFLDTGI
+437 VLLALAFLDTGI

-479 VLKDGLVQLTNF
+479 ILKDGLVQLTNF

-534 FQLIGQYCD
+534 FQLIGQYCE

-619 VAHRQPKLVLWS
+619 VAHHQPKLVLWS

>member
-55 AQPAQAPAAQPA
+55 AQAPAAQPA
-67 QGQRPATQ
+67 QGQRPAAQ

-131 ASVGTAA
+131 ASVGTAD
-138 PSGPQPAGQQPPQ
+138 PSGPQPADQ

-165 PTPSTEPLPAN
+165 PTPSAEPLPAN
-176 QAPAGQAPQ
+176 QGPVQ
-185 QPGAPQP
+185 QPKTEAAPPTVNGQPVQGPPKPEP
-192 KAKPVG
+192 KAQQT
-198 AADPSGPQPA
+198 AQSQPA
-208 GQPQTQAQPTQ
+208 PEGQPAPQAQPTAPSQPTEPSQ
-219 APQQP
+219 A
-224 GAPQSKGK
+224 
-232 PVGAADPSGP
+232 AA
-242 QPAGQPQTQA
+242 QTTPTEPA
-252 QPAQAPQQPGAPQPK
+252 QPAAQ
-267 AEPTGAAD
+267 E
-275 PNSPQPANQPQAQ
+275 QPAA
-288 AQPPQGPQQPEAPQP
+288 
-303 KAESVGAADPSGPQP
+303 
-318 AGQPQTQAQPAQPQT
+318 AQPQT

-342 LIAFTPD
+342 LIGFTPD

-357 VQAAGQPG
+357 APAAGQPG

-390 FHPFKDRKAKAQA
+390 FHPFKDRKARAQA

-619 VAHRQPKLVLWS
+619 VAHHQPKLVLWS

>member
-67 QGQRPATQ
+67 QGQRPAAQ

-80 APPQPPQASQQPKP
+80 APPQPPQAPQQPKP

-138 PSGPQPAGQQPPQ
+138 PSSPQPAG
-151 QPPQQPKPERPASQ
+151 QQPKPERPASQ

-176 QAPAGQAPQ
+176 QAPAGQAQPAQ
-185 QPGAPQP
+185 APEQPGAPQP
-192 KAKPVG
+192 
-198 AADPSGPQPA
+198 
-208 GQPQTQAQPTQ
+208 
-219 APQQP
+219 
-224 GAPQSKGK
+224 KGK

-242 QPAGQPQTQA
+242 QPAGQPQTQP
-252 QPAQAPQQPGAPQPK
+252 QPTQAPQQPGAPQPK
-267 AEPTGAAD
+267 AEPAGATA
-275 PNSPQPANQPQAQ
+275 PNSPQPANQPQTQ
-288 AQPPQGPQQPEAPQP
+288 AQPAQGPQQPGAPQP
-303 KAESVGAADPSGPQP
+303 KAEP

-357 VQAAGQPG
+357 AQAAGQPG

-376 PKAQAGQF
+376 PKAQAGQLG
-384 SKAFEG
+384 KAFEG

-479 VLKDGLVQLTNF
+479 ILKDGLVQLTNF

-603 TPVLMT
+603 TPVLIT

>member
-94 GPAQKPTPPQTPKP
+94 GPAQKPTQTPKP

-131 ASVGTAA
+131 ASVGSAA
-138 PSGPQPAGQQPPQ
+138 PSGPQPAGQQPQ
-151 QPPQQPKPERPASQ
+151 PERPASQ

-208 GQPQTQAQPTQ
+208 GPQPPQPERPASQPTPSAEPLPTNQ
-219 APQQP
+219 GPVQQP
-224 GAPQSKGK
+224 KTEAAP
-232 PVGAADPSGP
+232 PTVN
-242 QPAGQPQTQA
+242 GQPVQGPPKPEPKAQQTAQSQPTEPSQAAAQTTPTEPA
-252 QPAQAPQQPGAPQPK
+252 QPAAQG
-267 AEPTGAAD
+267 
-275 PNSPQPANQPQAQ
+275 QPAA
-288 AQPPQGPQQPEAPQP
+288 
-303 KAESVGAADPSGPQP
+303 
-318 AGQPQTQAQPAQPQT
+318 AQPQT
-333 GVPQDNGPD
+333 GPAQDNGPD

-357 VQAAGQPG
+357 AQAAGQPG

-437 VLLVLAFLDTGI
+437 VLLALAFLDTGI

-619 VAHRQPKLVLWS
+619 VAHHQPKLVLWS

>member
-80 APPQPPQASQQPKP
+80 APPQPPQPPQAPQQPKP
-94 GPAQKPTPPQTPKP
+94 GPAQKPPQTPKP

-131 ASVGTAA
+131 ASVGSAA
-138 PSGPQPAGQQPPQ
+138 PSGPQPAGQ

-192 KAKPVG
+192 KAEPDE
-198 AADPSGPQPA
+198 AATPNSPQPA
-208 GQPQTQAQPTQ
+208 
-219 APQQP
+219 
-224 GAPQSKGK
+224 S
-232 PVGAADPSGP
+232 
-242 QPAGQPQTQA
+242 QPQTQA
-252 QPAQAPQQPGAPQPK
+252 QPAQGPQQPGAPQPK
-267 AEPTGAAD
+267 AEP
-275 PNSPQPANQPQAQ
+275 ANQPQAQ
-288 AQPPQGPQQPEAPQP
+288 AQPAQGPQQPGAPQP

-318 AGQPQTQAQPAQPQT
+318 SGQPQTQAQPTAQPQT

-357 VQAAGQPG
+357 AQAAGQPG

-376 PKAQAGQF
+376 PKAQVGQLG
-384 SKAFEG
+384 KAFEG

-437 VLLVLAFLDTGI
+437 VLLALAFLDTGI

-619 VAHRQPKLVLWS
+619 VAHHQPKLVLWS

>member
-94 GPAQKPTPPQTPKP
+94 GPAQKPTQTPKP

-131 ASVGTAA
+131 ASVGAAA
-138 PSGPQPAGQQPPQ
+138 PSGPQPAG
-151 QPPQQPKPERPASQ
+151 QQPKPERPASQ

-176 QAPAGQAPQ
+176 QAPAGQA
-185 QPGAPQP
+185 QP
-192 KAKPVG
+192 
-198 AADPSGPQPA
+198 
-208 GQPQTQAQPTQ
+208 
-219 APQQP
+219 
-224 GAPQSKGK
+224 KGK

-242 QPAGQPQTQA
+242 QPAGQPQ
-252 QPAQAPQQPGAPQPK
+252 
-267 AEPTGAAD
+267 
-275 PNSPQPANQPQAQ
+275 AQ
-288 AQPPQGPQQPEAPQP
+288 AQP
-303 KAESVGAADPSGPQP
+303 
-318 AGQPQTQAQPAQPQT
+318 TAQPQT

-357 VQAAGQPG
+357 AQAAGQPG

-376 PKAQAGQF
+376 PKAQVGQLG
-384 SKAFEG
+384 KAFEG

-534 FQLIGQYCD
+534 FQLIGQYCE

-619 VAHRQPKLVLWS
+619 VAHHQPKLVLWS

>member
-41 TGQPGITSPQPQQP
+41 TGQPGITSPQPKP
-55 AQPAQAPAAQPA
+55 PA
-67 QGQRPATQ
+67 QGQPPAAQ

-80 APPQPPQASQQPKP
+80 APPQPPQAPQAPQQPKP

-138 PSGPQPAGQQPPQ
+138 PSGPQPAGPQ
-151 QPPQQPKPERPASQ
+151 QPQPERPASQ

-176 QAPAGQAPQ
+176 QAPVQ
-185 QPGAPQP
+185 QPKTEAAPPTVNGQPVQGPPKPEP
-192 KAKPVG
+192 KAQQT
-198 AADPSGPQPA
+198 AQSQPA
-208 GQPQTQAQPTQ
+208 PEGQPAPQAQPTAPSQ
-219 APQQP
+219 AT
-224 GAPQSKGK
+224 A
-232 PVGAADPSGP
+232 
-242 QPAGQPQTQA
+242 QTTPTEPA
-252 QPAQAPQQPGAPQPK
+252 QPAAQ
-267 AEPTGAAD
+267 E
-275 PNSPQPANQPQAQ
+275 QPAA
-288 AQPPQGPQQPEAPQP
+288 
-303 KAESVGAADPSGPQP
+303 
-318 AGQPQTQAQPAQPQT
+318 AQPQT

-357 VQAAGQPG
+357 AQAAGQPG

-619 VAHRQPKLVLWS
+619 VAHHQPKLVLWS

-865 HGQTIVAVLCREGMA
+865 HGQTIVAILCREGMA

>member
-20 TPPKAGK
+20 TQPKAGK

-41 TGQPGITSPQPQQP
+41 TGQPGITSPQPQPP
-55 AQPAQAPAAQPA
+55 AQPAQAPAA
-67 QGQRPATQ
+67 
-75 PKPQA
+75 
-80 APPQPPQASQQPKP
+80 QPKP

-151 QPPQQPKPERPASQ
+151 QPKPERPASQ

-192 KAKPVG
+192 KGKPVG
-198 AADPSGPQPA
+198 AAAPSGPQPAGQPQTQAQPTQAPQQPEAPQPKAEPAGATAPSGPQPA

-224 GAPQSKGK
+224 GAPQPKAE

-242 QPAGQPQTQA
+242 QPA
-252 QPAQAPQQPGAPQPK
+252 
-267 AEPTGAAD
+267 D
-275 PNSPQPANQPQAQ
+275 QPQAQ
-288 AQPPQGPQQPEAPQP
+288 AQP
-303 KAESVGAADPSGPQP
+303 
-318 AGQPQTQAQPAQPQT
+318 TAQPQT

-357 VQAAGQPG
+357 AQAAGQPG

-376 PKAQAGQF
+376 PKAQVGQF

-390 FHPFKDRKAKAQA
+390 FHPFKDRKARAQA

-437 VLLVLAFLDTGI
+437 VLLALAFLDTGI

-619 VAHRQPKLVLWS
+619 VAHHQPKLVLWS

>member
-67 QGQRPATQ
+67 QGQRPAAQ

-80 APPQPPQASQQPKP
+80 APPQPPQAPQQPKP

-131 ASVGTAA
+131 ASVGSAA

-151 QPPQQPKPERPASQ
+151 PTKPERPASQ
-165 PTPSTEPLPAN
+165 PTLSTEPLPAN

-208 GQPQTQAQPTQ
+208 G
-219 APQQP
+219 PQQP
-224 GAPQSKGK
+224 KTEAAP
-232 PVGAADPSGP
+232 PTVN
-242 QPAGQPQTQA
+242 GQPVQGPPKPEPKAQQTAQSQPTEPSQAAAQTTPTEPA
-252 QPAQAPQQPGAPQPK
+252 QPAAQ
-267 AEPTGAAD
+267 E
-275 PNSPQPANQPQAQ
+275 QPA
-288 AQPPQGPQQPEAPQP
+288 
-303 KAESVGAADPSGPQP
+303 AAR
-318 AGQPQTQAQPAQPQT
+318 PQT

-357 VQAAGQPG
+357 AQAAGQPG

-376 PKAQAGQF
+376 PKAQVGQF
-384 SKAFEG
+384 SEAFEG

-619 VAHRQPKLVLWS
+619 VAHHQPKLVLWS

-760 QILVGNSDFM
+760 QILVGNRDLM

-782 YKNTVFC
+782 YKNPVFC

>member
-41 TGQPGITSPQPQQP
+41 TGQPGITSPQPQ
-55 AQPAQAPAAQPA
+55 QPAQAPAAQPA

-131 ASVGTAA
+131 ASVGAA
-138 PSGPQPAGQQPPQ
+138 DPSGPQPADQQP
-151 QPPQQPKPERPASQ
+151 PKPERPASQ

-176 QAPAGQAPQ
+176 QAPAGQAQPAQ
-185 QPGAPQP
+185 APEQPGAPQP
-192 KAKPVG
+192 
-198 AADPSGPQPA
+198 
-208 GQPQTQAQPTQ
+208 
-219 APQQP
+219 
-224 GAPQSKGK
+224 KGK

-242 QPAGQPQTQA
+242 QPAGQPQTQP
-252 QPAQAPQQPGAPQPK
+252 QPAQGPQQPRAPQPK

-288 AQPPQGPQQPEAPQP
+288 PQPAQGPQQPGAPQP
-303 KAESVGAADPSGPQP
+303 KAEPVGAADPSGPQP
-318 AGQPQTQAQPAQPQT
+318 AGQPQTQPTQPQT

-342 LIAFTPD
+342 LIGFTPD

-357 VQAAGQPG
+357 APAAGQPG

-376 PKAQAGQF
+376 PKAQVGQL

-390 FHPFKDRKAKAQA
+390 FHPFKDRKARAQA

-418 GVGLKPLKN
+418 GVGLKALKN

-437 VLLVLAFLDTGI
+437 VLLALAFLDTGI

-619 VAHRQPKLVLWS
+619 VAHHQPKLVLWS

>member
-67 QGQRPATQ
+67 QEQRP
-75 PKPQA
+75 A
-80 APPQPPQASQQPKP
+80 APPQPPQAPQQPKP

-131 ASVGTAA
+131 ASVGAA
-138 PSGPQPAGQQPPQ
+138 DPSGPQPAGPQ
-151 QPPQQPKPERPASQ
+151 QPQPERPASQ
-165 PTPSTEPLPAN
+165 PTPSAEPLPAN
-176 QAPAGQAPQ
+176 QGPVQ
-185 QPGAPQP
+185 QPKTEAAPPTVNGQP
-192 KAKPVG
+192 VQGPPKPEPKTQQT
-198 AADPSGPQPA
+198 AQSQPA
-208 GQPQTQAQPTQ
+208 PEGQPAPQAQPT
-219 APQQP
+219 APSQP
-224 GAPQSKGK
+224 TEPSQT
-232 PVGAADPSGP
+232 AA
-242 QPAGQPQTQA
+242 QTTPTEPA
-252 QPAQAPQQPGAPQPK
+252 QPAAQG
-267 AEPTGAAD
+267 
-275 PNSPQPANQPQAQ
+275 QPAA
-288 AQPPQGPQQPEAPQP
+288 
-303 KAESVGAADPSGPQP
+303 
-318 AGQPQTQAQPAQPQT
+318 AQPQT

-357 VQAAGQPG
+357 AQAAGQPG

-376 PKAQAGQF
+376 PKAQAGQLG
-384 SKAFEG
+384 KAFEG

-437 VLLVLAFLDTGI
+437 VLLALAFLDTGI

-619 VAHRQPKLVLWS
+619 VAHHQPKLVLWS

>member
-94 GPAQKPTPPQTPKP
+94 GPAQKPTQTPKP

-151 QPPQQPKPERPASQ
+151 QPKPERPASQ

-176 QAPAGQAPQ
+176 QGPVQ
-185 QPGAPQP
+185 QPKTEAAPPTVNGQPVQGPPKPEP
-192 KAKPVG
+192 KAQQT
-198 AADPSGPQPA
+198 AQSQPA
-208 GQPQTQAQPTQ
+208 PEGQPAPQAQPTAPSQPTEPSQ
-219 APQQP
+219 A
-224 GAPQSKGK
+224 
-232 PVGAADPSGP
+232 AA
-242 QPAGQPQTQA
+242 QTTPTEPA
-252 QPAQAPQQPGAPQPK
+252 QPAAQ
-267 AEPTGAAD
+267 E
-275 PNSPQPANQPQAQ
+275 QPAA
-288 AQPPQGPQQPEAPQP
+288 
-303 KAESVGAADPSGPQP
+303 
-318 AGQPQTQAQPAQPQT
+318 AQPQT

-357 VQAAGQPG
+357 AQAAGQPG

-432 AVLAV
+432 AVLAA

-619 VAHRQPKLVLWS
+619 VAHHQPKLVLWS

>member
-41 TGQPGITSPQPQQP
+41 TGQPGITSPQPKP
-55 AQPAQAPAAQPA
+55 PAQAPAAQPA

-121 APVQQPQPKG
+121 APAQQPQPKG
-131 ASVGTAA
+131 ASVGAAA
-138 PSGPQPAGQQPPQ
+138 PSGPQPAG
-151 QPPQQPKPERPASQ
+151 QQPKPERPASQ

-208 GQPQTQAQPTQ
+208 GP
-219 APQQP
+219 
-224 GAPQSKGK
+224 
-232 PVGAADPSGP
+232 
-242 QPAGQPQTQA
+242 
-252 QPAQAPQQPGAPQPK
+252 
-267 AEPTGAAD
+267 
-275 PNSPQPANQPQAQ
+275 
-288 AQPPQGPQQPEAPQP
+288 QPPQPERPASQPTPSAEPLPTNQGPVQQPKTEAAPPTVNGQPVQGPPKPEP
-303 KAESVGAADPSGPQP
+303 KAQQTAQSQPTEPSQAA
-318 AGQPQTQAQPAQPQT
+318 AQTTPTEPAQPQT
-333 GVPQDNGPD
+333 GPAQDNGPD

-357 VQAAGQPG
+357 AQAAGQPG

-376 PKAQAGQF
+376 PKAQMGQF

-390 FHPFKDRKAKAQA
+390 FHPFKDRKARAQA

-437 VLLVLAFLDTGI
+437 VLLALAFLDTGI

-619 VAHRQPKLVLWS
+619 VAHHQPKLVLWS